1 MQSPDALTPA
11 EFARLTGLSLGYVYS
26 QLWTGRLIAN
36 KLEGQW
42 AIPAI
47 EVEKRREAVTA

>member
-1 MQSPDALTPA
+1 
-11 EFARLTGLSLGYVYS
+11 
-26 QLWTGRLIAN
+26 LIAN

-47 EVEKRREAVTA
+47 EVEKRKQRREAVTA